1 MWEEINLI
9 QRTYYLHWSHQVDC
23 TSSHMWNIVPENSK
37 SAGNTRH
44 RWYTLQRAVDANWTV
59 MLSDCMQ
66 SSFNR
71 LCGRE
76 YGCPGFYQ
84 SIPCQESSSRGERRL
99 QLPHSSW
106 GQSNKATFQRA
117 KSKRQKETQNVQSL
131 QHCRQS
137 GRLLKIAGN
146 RHTAG
151 SQRQKAGRFPREQP
165 QK

>member
-1 MWEEINLI
+1 
-9 QRTYYLHWSHQVDC
+9 
-23 TSSHMWNIVPENSK
+23 
-37 SAGNTRH
+37 
-44 RWYTLQRAVDANWTV
+44 
-59 MLSDCMQ
+59 MLSDCTQ
-66 SSFNR
+66 SSCNR
-71 LCGRE
+71 LCGRDD
-76 YGCPGFYQ
+76 GCPGFYQ
-84 SIPCQESSSRGERRL
+84 STLHQESSSRGERRL

-165 QK
+165 QKPTGSSFLRYTKLLWISDFSRKKEKKTRRGSPLRFSKRWYREIILGLN